1 MFSDPVETG
10 CGGASQGAVGADAN
24 ILPDVAQ
31 DTVTHAPS
39 TLERVGMR
47 AIETAIRY
55 RTEHGDVV
63 RAPALA
69 DAFVSLDEAD
79 ARGIHMSR
87 LYLALDQTL
96 EKEVFSI
103 DTLGRL
109 LENFVRSHSDLSRS
123 ASVKIAFDYLRRR
136 RSLLSGREAWRTYPV
151 EFEAESLEG
160 KVTRTLKVRLVYSSA
175 CPCSTALSGALMQ
188 KRFETEFAGRTNVP
202 VRQAAHWIATVGA
215 VTAIPHSQRSHGEI
229 LVRLDDSVSGP
240 FDAVVDRL
248 VDGIEA
254 ALGTAVQA
262 AVKRADEQEFA
273 RLNGMNAMFCE
284 DAARRMK
291 KVLEEFPGV
300 VDYRA
305 EARHFE
311 SLHPH
316 DATAIAV
323 KGAAGGFRP

>member
-10 CGGASQGAVGADAN
+10 YGGSSREARAESH

-55 RTEHGDVV
+55 RTEEGEIV

-69 DAFVSLDEAD
+69 DAFVSLDDAN

-87 LYLALDQTL
+87 LYLALDRTL
-96 EKEVFSI
+96 EAEPFTI
-103 DTLGRL
+103 DTLSHL
-109 LENFVRSHSDLSRS
+109 LSNFVESHSDLSRS
-123 ASVKIAFDYLRRR
+123 SSVKIAFDYLRRR
-136 RSLLSGREAWRTYPV
+136 GSLLSGREAWRTYPV

-160 KVTRTLKVRLVYSSA
+160 QVTRTLKVRLVYSSA
-175 CPCSTALSGALMQ
+175 CPCSSALSGALMQ
-188 KRFETEFAGRTNVP
+188 KRFESEFAGRTSVS
-202 VRQAAHWIATVGA
+202 VQQAAHWIATVGA

-229 LVRLDDSVSGP
+229 LVRLDDSVSGSFQTP
-240 FDAVVDRL
+240 VEQII
-248 VDGIEA
+248 DGIEE

-273 RLNGMNAMFCE
+273 RLNGLNAMFCE

-291 KVLEEFPGV
+291 QVLEELPGIA
-300 VDYRA
+300 DYRA

-316 DATAIAV
+316 DATAVTV
-323 KGAAGGFRP
+323 KGVAGGFRP